1 MNKKDIV
8 VVIPVYKSS
17 LTDWEAVSLRQC
29 VRVLHAYT
37 LVLIKPASLDVD
49 YLLADYP
56 MLGVEEFP
64 DACFS
69 SLNAY
74 NKLVL
79 DANFYRRFSTYT
91 YLLIYQLDAYVFKD
105 ELLDWAAKGY
115 DYIGAPWLPVQR
127 GTRKWKITLKRYFHR
142 LFHHSLELRRW
153 KYIEFEVGNG
163 GLSLRKIDKMIQVT
177 HHYRNIIA
185 DLLVDGQPFYPEDV
199 LLFVEIRN
207 RKFRL
212 STPSYKEAMRFS
224 LELGADWAYECMNRQ
239 LPFGCHAWVHKDNY
253 PFWSAFISSGNNPSA
268 R

>member
-17 LTDWEAVSLRQC
+17 LTDWEAVSLSQC

-115 DYIGAPWLPVQR
+115 DYIGAPWLPLHQC
-127 GTRKWKITLKRYFHR
+127 TRNWKIAVKRYFHR

-163 GLSLRKIDKMIQVT
+163 GLSLRKVDKMIQVT
-177 HHYRNIIA
+177 HHYRKVIA
-185 DLLVDGQPFYPEDV
+185 ALLADNQPFYPEDV
-199 LLFVEIRN
+199 LLFVEIRD
-207 RKFRL
+207 RKYRL
-212 STPSYKEAMRFS
+212 STPDYQEAMHFS
-224 LELGADWAYECMNRQ
+224 LEIGADWAYESMGRQ
-239 LPFGCHAWVHKDNY
+239 LPFGCHAWYLKDNY
-253 PFWSAFISSGNNPSA
+253 PFWSAFIGS
-268 R
+268 